1 MSYRDIFLKSTENN
15 SEVTV
20 ISFAS
25 YGTKRL
31 SVLNTFL
38 RKFRKH
44 WYIPS
49 NPGSR
54 SFHIFFLD
62 AIGVSNQSDWREL
75 SRWGLEKQTEEV
87 NYDSDAFFFLSQ
99 CVTNFKKYNS
109 YSQIKLLWILRQSK
123 WSIMIDHNRSQS
135 GNRINLISV
144 SQSCFFILVPVM
156 FLICSST
163 IIRETEAA
171 KVDLKYKKHN
181 NHINNYNKHT

>member
-54 SFHIFFLD
+54 SSTFSFLMPLAFQIRATD
-62 AIGVSNQSDWREL
+62 ASWVGEDYRTNRRSKLRQWC
-75 SRWGLEKQTEEV
+75 
-87 NYDSDAFFFLSQ
+87 FFFLSQ

>member
-20 ISFAS
+20 ISLAS

-75 SRWGLEKQTEEV
+75 SRWGIQKQTEEV
-87 NYDSDAFFFLSQ
+87 NYDSDTFFSIRMCNKFQ
-99 CVTNFKKYNS
+99 KYNS

-123 WSIMIDHNRSQS
+123 WSIMIDHNRSHS
-135 GNRINLISV
+135 GKRINLISV
-144 SQSCFFILVPVM
+144 SQSCFFYLGTCNVSNL
-156 FLICSST
+156 F
-163 IIRETEAA
+163 EH
-171 KVDLKYKKHN
+171 DH
-181 NHINNYNKHT
+181 

>member
-1 MSYRDIFLKSTENN
+1 MSCPDVFLKSTENN

-20 ISFAS
+20 ISLAS

-49 NPGSR
+49 NPSSR

-75 SRWGLEKQTEEV
+75 SRWGLQKQVEEV
-87 NYDSDAFFFLSQ
+87 NYDSEVFYPN
-99 CVTNFKKYNS
+99 V
-109 YSQIKLLWILRQSK
+109 
-123 WSIMIDHNRSQS
+123 
-135 GNRINLISV
+135 
-144 SQSCFFILVPVM
+144 
-156 FLICSST
+156 
-163 IIRETEAA
+163 
-171 KVDLKYKKHN
+171 
-181 NHINNYNKHT
+181 